1 MEDPLQM
8 LIALAVVGMLGRAA
22 RPAWRNR
29 LLATA
34 VWRRVRLYHVLGC
47 LLLLAVVLGTA
58 LGLMRVLPV
67 TGWGLGRVV
76 GLDGNA
82 VFAPLQEASEVAQEI
97 RAPAPGMPA
106 APLPDTDWLQIG
118 LAGGFLG
125 LLLLLFPW
133 LAYVEERMFRSGL
146 ENADLAGELRAALRF
161 GVVHLLMFIP
171 IAAAI
176 GIGVAG
182 FAYGRIY
189 RRAYRRALGRP
200 PEFESPFGPRRII
213 ETPARRARTEAVLA
227 TTVWHTT
234 FNSLIVVIVLG
245 GFVLAS

>member
-1 MEDPLQM
+1 MHDPLQM

-22 RPAWRNR
+22 RPAWHNR

-34 VWRRVRLYHVLGC
+34 IWRRIRLRHVLGC
-47 LLLLAVVLGTA
+47 LLLLGVVLGVA

-67 TGWGLGRVV
+67 TGWGLGRLV

-82 VFAPLQEASEVAQEI
+82 VFAPLQQASEVAQEV
-97 RAPAPGMPA
+97 RAPEPGTSAEPV
-106 APLPDTDWLQIG
+106 PQTDWVQIG
-118 LAGGFLG
+118 LATGFMG

-146 ENADLAGELRAALRF
+146 EEADLGGQFRSALRF

-171 IAAAI
+171 IAAAA

-182 FAYGRIY
+182 FVYGRIY
-189 RRAYRRALGRP
+189 RRAYAEAMGRP

-213 ETPARRARTEAVLA
+213 ETPARRARTEAILA

-234 FNSLIVVIVLG
+234 FNSLIVLIVLA
-245 GFVLAS
+245 GFLLGF